1 MKTIAIDIESF
12 SPIDLAKSGV
22 YKYAADPGFRILLFS
37 YSVDDGEVI
46 TIDLEG
52 GEEIPTEIRK
62 ALSDPTVTKWAYNA
76 MFERVCLSNYLGHW
90 LNPEGWRCSMAW
102 AATLG
107 LPGSLKDVAGV
118 LKLEEQKMEAGRD
131 LIKLFSIP
139 TKEETRNLPTDYPEE
154 WELFKTYN
162 ARDVEVENAIRAR
175 LAKFPVPDYVWGQYW
190 MDQRI
195 NDRGIRVDL
204 SLASNARACDKEY
217 RDRANQEAQDLT
229 GLEKPT
235 SPIQVKDWLAEHGCV
250 LENLDKNTVA
260 TALTTAR
267 GVVKR
272 VLELRQDLSKSSV
285 KKYDAMLNVAGTDQ
299 RARGLFQFYGANRT
313 GRWAGRLIQ
322 LQNLPRNSLPDLDTA
337 RSLVRTGLFNALELL
352 YPSVPEALSQLV
364 RTAFIPSPGHRFIVA
379 DYSAIEARV
388 LAWLAGEQSTLEAF
402 RNGEDLYCATASA
415 MFGVPVE
422 KHGANAELRQKGKI
436 AVLACVA
443 EGQPVLTDRGLVP
456 IEQVT
461 RHMRVWDGENY
472 VSHEGVICKGE
483 RNVITYQDLTAT
495 PDHLV
500 WVQGQPNPIPFG
512 KAAASR
518 ARLVQAGD
526 GRHPIRV
533 GENHQP
539 AKTLERLLEQLLCGN
554 PLRLLRGTAVDATKQ
569 LTDWTFQRMPA
580 MFRKRQPAHSQMARP
595 QTDSSE
601 TTLRESPRPELSQV
615 RGARHRIPVLLCD
628 TSRAV
633 DFRKPG
639 KRAAQPGTRPDRQQ
653 WPLRER
659 ELAFCRPSHKRG
671 KSLIHRAVE
680 MGTKILALLSSGSNQ
695 ETLPGDEQSPGD
707 SRCLQSRRTAQEK
720 LATHPGKARVY
731 DIRNAGPNHRYTV
744 SGRLV
749 HNCGYQGAVGAL
761 TKMGALEMGLAK
773 SELGPIV
780 DAWRAANPRIV
791 QYWREV
797 EKAARQA
804 IQTRTPMRLRNVKFS
819 VRSGIMFITL
829 PSGRKL
835 AYVKPELGENQYGMP
850 CINYWG
856 MNQGRWQKQETYGGK
871 LVENIVQATARDLL
885 AEAITRIEQAGHQ
898 IVMHVHDE
906 VVIDEPA
913 DTPTTVADICRL
925 MTTAPDWAKGLP
937 LDADGYECGFYKK
950 D

>member
-37 YSVDDGEVI
+37 YSVDDGEVV
-46 TIDLEG
+46 TVDLEG
-52 GEEIPTEIRK
+52 GEEIPTEILE
-62 ALSDPTVTKWAYNA
+62 ALADPTVTKWAYNA
-76 MFERVCLSNYLGHW
+76 MFERVCLSNYLGEW
-90 LNPEGWRCSMAW
+90 LVPEGWRCSMIW

-107 LPGSLKDVAGV
+107 LPGSLKDVARV
-118 LKLEEQKMEAGRD
+118 LKLPEQKMEAGRD

-139 TKEETRNLPTDYPEE
+139 TKEETRNLPSQHPEE
-154 WELFKTYN
+154 WELYKTYN

-204 SLASNARACDKEY
+204 GLARNARACGEEY
-217 RDRANQEAQDLT
+217 RNRANQEAQDLT

-235 SPIQVKDWLAEHGCV
+235 SPIQVKDWLAEHGCE

-322 LQNLPRNSLPDLDTA
+322 LQNLPRNSLPDLDVA
-337 RSLVRTGLFNALELL
+337 RSLVKTGLFNALELL
-352 YPSVPEALSQLV
+352 YPSVPETLSQLV

-388 LAWLAGEQSTLEAF
+388 LAWLAGQQSTLDAF
-402 RNGEDLYCATASA
+402 RHGEDLYCATASA

-422 KHGANAELRQKGKI
+422 KHGQNAELRQKGKI
-436 AVLACVA
+436 AVLA
-443 EGQPVLTDRGLVP
+443 
-456 IEQVT
+456 
-461 RHMRVWDGENY
+461 
-472 VSHEGVICKGE
+472 
-483 RNVITYQDLTAT
+483 
-495 PDHLV
+495 
-500 WVQGQPNPIPFG
+500 
-512 KAAASR
+512 
-518 ARLVQAGD
+518 
-526 GRHPIRV
+526 
-533 GENHQP
+533 
-539 AKTLERLLEQLLCGN
+539 
-554 PLRLLRGTAVDATKQ
+554 
-569 LTDWTFQRMPA
+569 
-580 MFRKRQPAHSQMARP
+580 
-595 QTDSSE
+595 
-601 TTLRESPRPELSQV
+601 
-615 RGARHRIPVLLCD
+615 
-628 TSRAV
+628 
-633 DFRKPG
+633 
-639 KRAAQPGTRPDRQQ
+639 
-653 WPLRER
+653 
-659 ELAFCRPSHKRG
+659 
-671 KSLIHRAVE
+671 
-680 MGTKILALLSSGSNQ
+680 
-695 ETLPGDEQSPGD
+695 
-707 SRCLQSRRTAQEK
+707 
-720 LATHPGKARVY
+720 
-731 DIRNAGPNHRYTV
+731 
-744 SGRLV
+744 
-749 HNCGYQGAVGAL
+749 CGYQGAVGAL

-780 DAWRAANPRIV
+780 DAWRAANPKIV

-804 IQTRTPMRLRNVKFS
+804 IQTRTPMRLRNIKFG
-819 VRSGIMFITL
+819 VRSGILFITL

-835 AYVKPELGENQYGMP
+835 AYVKPELGENRYGMP

-856 MNQGRWQKQETYGGK
+856 MNQGHWKKQETYGGK

-885 AEAITRIEQAGHQ
+885 AEAITRIEQAGHR

-913 DTPTTVADICRL
+913 DAPTTVAGICRL

-937 LDADGYECGFYKK
+937 LDADGYECSFYKK